1 MEFDYSTISHDMIKK
16 EVKNAIFFREGGAKN
31 FFLFG
36 ELYDTFK
43 YAFRHSFSL
52 IPEIEVDQLQ
62 QSNSIVIKKKAGR
75 PKKNATILQD
85 QLKMIENWK
94 SNGGAEDDNRPMT
107 KLPNEKI
114 GCQYFDVVMTY
125 TSDKKSQS
133 IFINP
138 VAETKHGYQN
148 KALRELYEYSLCT
161 SPTEADCERFFR
173 ILSLFVKKQYRTN
186 MKASTWCTLSF
197 LKYYGREIYY
207 LFGQGR
213 NNDTS
218 IEKVL
223 LDI

>member
-1 MEFDYSTISHDMIKK
+1 MT
-16 EVKNAIFFREGGAKN
+16 
-31 FFLFG
+31 
-36 ELYDTFK
+36 DTS
-43 YAFRHSFSL
+43 Y
-52 IPEIEVDQLQ
+52 
-62 QSNSIVIKKKAGR
+62 
-75 PKKNATILQD
+75 
-85 QLKMIENWK
+85 
-94 SNGGAEDDNRPMT
+94 
-107 KLPNEKI
+107 
-114 GCQYFDVVMTY
+114 
-125 TSDKKSQS
+125 KKSQS

-173 ILSLFVKKQYRTN
+173 IFSLFVKKQYRTN

-207 LFGQGR
+207 LFGKGR